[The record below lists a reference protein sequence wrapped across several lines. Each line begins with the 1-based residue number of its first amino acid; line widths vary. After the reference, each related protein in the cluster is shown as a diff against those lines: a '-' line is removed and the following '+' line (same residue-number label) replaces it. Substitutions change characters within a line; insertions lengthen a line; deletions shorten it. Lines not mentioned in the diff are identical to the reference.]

1 MADSKI
7 SELTALTSPA
17 SDDVLPI
24 VDTSAG
30 VTKKITVSNLQSTS
44 FQFVL
49 EDGDGTEVTI
59 NNNNEVKFVE
69 GGGIDINWTDTD
81 NGSDA
86 DPYDLTFSIDST
98 VATLTGS
105 QTLTNKTLTSPV
117 LNTGVSG
124 TAIKD
129 EDNMASDSAT
139 HLATQQSI
147 KAYVD
152 TTVAATNELVEDSSP
167 QLGGT
172 LDTNGNLIQFGD
184 SSGATDD
191 RLQFGASQ
199 DLEIYHDGSHSM
211 IVDTGQ
217 GNLKLRGDNLSL
229 KNADDDETYIDCVN
243 DGAVII
249 YHDNVQKFTTTSTGI
264 DITGSLDADDDI
276 TINHSGTA
284 FAGIKLQTANANRY
298 LATDSDGELRFGTGT
313 TIGSGSEYF
322 RIDTNGNLL
331 VGKTSSNIAT
341 DGIELGTRVESTAD
355 GTYPLRLN
363 RKSNDGEVINLR
375 KDNSVVGSIGT
386 TGGDMY
392 IGTGDCA
399 IRFSDGGDQ
408 IRVCTNTGANR
419 DASID
424 LGFSD
429 SRFKDI
435 YLSGTVKTASGLE
448 LTDGT
453 SIYGNIAVSS
463 NSLTLNARNTG
474 VLLFQSGGSEKMR
487 MLSDGKLGIGTTS
500 PDREID
506 IESSSTVGLRATNT
520 SGSQF
525 DLQVAGNT
533 SMGTL
538 DSTSLLLATN
548 NTERM
553 RIDSSGKVGI
563 GNTSPKAALHVTGSN
578 GILVESE
585 NTNGDGQIY
594 FGDTTGTDR
603 LYLSRSLNDFAIWNV
618 SNGIIKLATNNAERM
633 RIDSSGNVGIGTTS
647 PSATLHVDA
656 SGGGVIRVSR
666 NSASTANY
674 MALESDGTNG
684 TVKAIQQLL
693 FSAGGSEKMRL
704 TTTGL
709 GIGTSSPADML
720 DISGTNPTISFIE
733 TDQSNKNYKIGS
745 FGASFA
751 VYDGSAGAFRIA
763 VSTSGDVGIGNSS
776 PDFRLK
782 VDEADSTYVAKIRN
796 LNGSTPYG
804 LFVKYTASAP
814 DGGDNQ
820 FYVAQ
825 DSGTTRFTVTSD
837 GDVRNHDNSYGAL
850 SDERIKQDIRDS
862 NSQWDDIKA
871 VKVRNFKKKDDVRQY
886 GDNAWEQIGVVAQ
899 ELETVSPKLIR
910 HNNPDISDILS
921 DSSFGTLYED
931 GDDIPKG
938 KEIGDV
944 KEIKEQVKS
953 VNYSILYMKSIKALQ
968 EAMDRIETLEA
979 KVTTLENN

>member
-30 VTKKITVSNLQSTS
+30 VTKKITVSNLQSSS

-152 TTVAATNELVEDSSP
+152 STVAATNELVEDSSP

-633 RIDSSGNVGIGTTS
+633 RIT
-647 PSATLHVDA
+647 
-656 SGGGVIRVSR
+656 
-666 NSASTANY
+666 
-674 MALESDGTNG
+674 SDGK
-684 TVKAIQQLL
+684 V
-693 FSAGGSEKMRL
+693 
-704 TTTGL
+704 

-720 DISGTNPTISFIE
+720 DISGTNPSIAFIE